1 MLMFWLLLMPFI
13 TFAGSEIED
22 AKLSIKSLM
31 TPILAGQSKTRP
43 KGTEKFRV
51 DACPRKKI
59 DWMKVL
65 MMKEEAT
72 LDYKFKAGCD
82 IEGTIKPKVFQS
94 FPVNLKLRNI
104 RSYSKVSS
112 QNTITALLESKPILN
127 IAMRSGTLSGNKSHV
142 KFEADYQVQINPM
155 SDKAIDKN
163 LGGELRISE
172 INGKKVNIKEKILVN

>member
-1 MLMFWLLLMPFI
+1 MLILWVLLLSFL
-13 TFAGSEIED
+13 TFGGSEIED

-31 TPILAGQSKTRP
+31 APLLAGQSKIRP

-51 DACPRKKI
+51 DACPKKKI
-59 DWMKVL
+59 DWMNVL

-72 LDYKFKAGCD
+72 LDYKFKVGCD
-82 IEGTIKPKVFQS
+82 IEGTIKPKVFQA

-104 RSYSKVSS
+104 RSYSNVTS
-112 QNTITALLESKPILN
+112 QNTITAQLESKPILN
-127 IAMRSGTLSGNKSHV
+127 IAMRSGILSGNKNNV

-155 SDKAIDKN
+155 SKKAIDKN